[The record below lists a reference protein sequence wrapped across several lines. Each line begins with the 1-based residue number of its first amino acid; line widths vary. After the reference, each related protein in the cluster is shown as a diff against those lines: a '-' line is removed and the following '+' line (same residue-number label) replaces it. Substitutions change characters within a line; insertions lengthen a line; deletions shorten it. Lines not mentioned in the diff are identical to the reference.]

1 MILLTGGMGYV
12 GSHVCVALVSA
23 GYDVLIL
30 DNLDNSDRQVLDR
43 IEKILGKRP
52 RFVEGDIRN
61 TDFLQQVFRGNEVQA
76 VMHFAGL
83 KAVGESVAQP
93 MSYYDNNV
101 VGTHSLLR
109 AMLAAD
115 VKRLVFS
122 SSATVYSSSSPSPI
136 DEGAARAASNPYG
149 RTKLVIEDMLADVH
163 QATPGLSIA
172 CLRYFNPVGAHE
184 SGLIGERPRGVP
196 NNLMPYLCQVA
207 AGLREKLSVFGADY
221 PTPDGTGVRDFI
233 HVMDLA
239 QGHVDALR
247 YCERSEGF
255 TPINLGT
262 GTGHSVLE
270 LVREFESVTG
280 RAVPFEVVGRRAG
293 DVAECWAN
301 PGKARDLLGWQSVRG
316 LRQMCEDSWRWQVS
330 LGGEVP

>member
-12 GSHVCVALVSA
+12 GSHVCVELMSA
-23 GYDVLIL
+23 GYGVLIL
-30 DNLDNSDRQVLDR
+30 DNLSNSDRRVLDR
-43 IEKILGKRP
+43 LEQILGKRP
-52 RFVEGDIRN
+52 EFAEGDIRD
-61 TDFLQQVFRGNEVQA
+61 TDFLEQLLRENGVKA

-83 KAVGESVAQP
+83 KAVSDSVTQP

-115 VKRLVFS
+115 VKHLVFS
-122 SSATVYSSSSPSPI
+122 SSATVYKSSSSSPI

-163 QATPGLSIA
+163 EATPGLSIV

-184 SGLIGERPRGVP
+184 SGLIGEHPRGVP

-233 HVMDLA
+233 HVVDLA

-247 YCERSEGF
+247 YCEQSEGF
-255 TPINLGT
+255 MPINLGT
-262 GTGHSVLE
+262 GSGHSVLE

-280 RAVPFEVVGRRAG
+280 RSVPFEIVGRRAG

-301 PGKARDLLGWQSVRG
+301 PSKARNLLGWQSVRG
-316 LRQMCEDSWRWQVS
+316 LRQMCEDSWRWQVN
-330 LGGEVP
+330 LGGDMS